1 MIQNKLANG
10 PITTEGESSALVF
23 GCGTGHSSFLLSR
36 MYGKVCVGRTLIT
49 AHLIEDHTCYTY
61 VNMYIHTRTL
71 KVIGIDYCGR
81 FIDTAR
87 QLQKGKE
94 LEYGADLQRRAK
106 IPSDTQMSRVEFK
119 QVCLGVAATALCQF
133 LCPSHFLLPL
143 PSQLTW
149 VPNETQAADLVLLE
163 FLERV
168 DSPKA
173 WLCKLWEC
181 VKPGG
186 VLGVIT
192 SSTQWTSTNIQG
204 IIGKW

>member
-1 MIQNKLANG
+1 MELTCREEQRFL
-10 PITTEGESSALVF
+10 PIHKCLV
-23 GCGTGHSSFLLSR
+23 SNSNRSVWEWL
-36 MYGKVCVGRTLIT
+36 
-49 AHLIEDHTCYTY
+49 
-61 VNMYIHTRTL
+61 
-71 KVIGIDYCGR
+71 
-81 FIDTAR
+81 R
-87 QLQKGKE
+87 QLCANP
-94 LEYGADLQRRAK
+94 YA
-106 IPSDTQMSRVEFK
+106 
-119 QVCLGVAATALCQF
+119 
-133 LCPSHFLLPL
+133 PSHFLLPL